1 MFMGLFQLL
10 AIDGTGIFEV
20 YFLGLS
26 DKGLPEVLLL
36 LFLAD
41 GDEL

>member
-1 MFMGLFQLL
+1 MFVGLFQLL

-20 YFLGLS
+20 DFLGLS
-26 DKGLPEVLLL
+26 HEGLPEVLLL
-36 LFLAD
+36 LFLAN